1 LGLEQAAHDP
11 ASRLHWKLEPASEE
25 LNEKLALLVSIV
37 PEGPAV
43 IVVRGGLVSGR
54 RAL

>member
-1 LGLEQAAHDP
+1 MGLAQAAQGP
-11 ASRLHWKLEPASEE
+11 ASRLHWKLEPAFEE

-43 IVVRGGLVSGR
+43 IVVWGGLVSGR